1 MSRNPEA
8 TRGRLLEAARR
19 EFAAHGLAGARVDRI
34 AREAGANKERI
45 YAYFGSKEKLYD
57 IVLETALQQI
67 RAATPLEIA
76 DGENVGDFVRRVFDF
91 HRRDPSLM
99 RIFMWESLEM
109 GSRDLVADT
118 ERRAFYRARVEDM
131 AAQLGLAELGEASR
145 LFLTLVGIAGWP
157 AVMPNLVHLMTD
169 GETDEP
175 EGMDALGEFLTR
187 FAVAGAEAAG
197 KKEGEGE

>member
-57 IVLETALQQI
+57 TVLEAALQQI

-76 DGENVGDFVRRVFDF
+76 EGENVGEFVRRVFEF

-118 ERRAFYRARVEDM
+118 ERRAFYRARVQDM
-131 AAQLGLAELGEASR
+131 EAQLGLAGIGEAR
-145 LFLTLVGIAGWP
+145 WMFLTLVGIAGWP
-157 AVMPNLVHLMTD
+157 AVMPNLAHLISD
-169 GETDEP
+169 GATDEP

-187 FAVAGAEAAG
+187 FAVGGAGAAM
-197 KKEGEGE
+197 KKEKGEE

>member
-76 DGENVGDFVRRVFDF
+76 EGENVGDFVRRVFDF

-109 GSRDLVADT
+109 GSRDLIADA
-118 ERRAFYRARVEDM
+118 ERRTFYHARVEDM
-131 AAQLGLAELGEASR
+131 AAQLGLAEIGEARR
-145 LFLTLVGIAGWP
+145 LFLTLVGIAAWP
-157 AVMPNLVHLMTD
+157 AVMPNLAHLMTD

-175 EGMDALGEFLTR
+175 EGMDALGDFLTR
-187 FAVAGAEAAG
+187 FAAAGAEAAV
-197 KKEGEGE
+197 KKGEAGE